1 MGKSR
6 TEGCKSKKVADEN
19 HLLKV
24 VHFTHPGGEFPVE
37 GCKGIG
43 SKQEVSW
50 RTDGRHCRRLVCH
63 KGQYIDRNWKFGT
76 DNLAFWSEWEG
87 PTTATRISLK
97 GDPFFARFVHRV
109 RYPYT
114 SDCDME
120 SSVRFGCG
128 NGEKRQSGCGEK
140 CGAFMDTD
148 PCVFGRTFKYSHCRQ
163 GASSSL
169 RGLSLSSLVVFG
181 SYKRGIFLLDTVFVV
196 DGGVGY
202 KKESVCRIA
211 CSEAYKNL
219 TLRRVAGEHEHTFYR
234 GVKYD
239 EKAEV
244 FSFTPARVCGEE
256 GYGKRCMI
264 KDLAKLNRLLN
275 KQIFK
280 YMPGF
285 SIAVAD
291 KDKIK
296 KVWNEIVRQV
306 MAQGFVLGVHFGW
319 PAKI

>member
-1 MGKSR
+1 M
-6 TEGCKSKKVADEN
+6 
-19 HLLKV
+19 
-24 VHFTHPGGEFPVE
+24 VHFTHPGGEFLVK

-50 RTDGRHCRRLVCH
+50 WTGGGHCRRLVCH
-63 KGQYIDRNWKFGT
+63 KGQYVDRNWKFGA

-109 RYPYT
+109 RYPHK

-120 SSVRFGCG
+120 SSVRCGCG
-128 NGEKRQSGCGEK
+128 DGEKCQSGCGGK
-140 CGAFMDTD
+140 RGAFMDTD

-169 RGLSLSSLVVFG
+169 RGLPSGSLVVFG
-181 SYKRGIFLLDTVFVV
+181 SYKRGMFFLDTVLVV

-202 KKESVCRIA
+202 KKESVNRIA
-211 CSEAYKNL
+211 CSETYKNL
-219 TLRRVAGEHEHTFYR
+219 TLRRIADKYTTFTFYR
-234 GVKYD
+234 GTKYD
-239 EKAEV
+239 GDAKV

-256 GYGKRCMI
+256 GYDKRCVI
-264 KDLAKLNRLLN
+264 KDNDLAKLNGLID
-275 KQIFK
+275 KQVFK

-285 SIAVAD
+285 SVAVAD
-291 KDKIK
+291 RDKIK